1 MTVVMTFTVRLGVLF
16 LAAACTCTAQ
26 AAESEIANR
35 NLGLTPKVLEKAK
48 AAEGKRADDKRATQ
62 ELKKIEPVKE
72 EITVYGQEDP
82 QDYRKPA
89 KAPLVAFADRLDR
102 SRNLTPAQKAK
113 MVLSFFLGGPMPETE
128 PSAEARTLSRSENAG
143 SPMER
148 PRGALQ

>member
-1 MTVVMTFTVRLGVLF
+1 VTIAARLCAFLL
-16 LAAACTCTAQ
+16 LAACAFAAQ

-48 AAEGKRADDKRATQ
+48 AAATPNDKRVTEEA
-62 ELKKIEPVKE
+62 KKVEPLRE

-89 KAPLVAFADRLDR
+89 KAPLTAFADRLDR
-102 SRNLTPAQKAK
+102 SRNLTPAQKAQ

-128 PSAEARTLSRSENAG
+128 PSAEARTLNRSERAG

>member
-1 MTVVMTFTVRLGVLF
+1 MKFAARLCALL
-16 LAAACTCTAQ
+16 LATACAPGAQ
-26 AAESEIANR
+26 AVESEIANR

-48 AAEGKRADDKRATQ
+48 AAALPADKRATQ
-62 ELKKIEPVKE
+62 ELKKIEPVTE

-102 SRNLTPAQKAK
+102 SRNLTPAQKAQ

-128 PSAEARTLSRSENAG
+128 PSAESRTLTRSENAG
-143 SPMER
+143 GPMER

>member
-1 MTVVMTFTVRLGVLF
+1 VKYLARLCALT
-16 LAAACTCTAQ
+16 LAAACALGAQ

-48 AAEGKRADDKRATQ
+48 AAALPADKRAAQ
-62 ELKKIEPVKE
+62 ESSKTEPLKE

-102 SRNLTPAQKAK
+102 SRNLSPAQKAQ

-128 PSAEARTLSRSENAG
+128 PSAESRTLSRSENAG